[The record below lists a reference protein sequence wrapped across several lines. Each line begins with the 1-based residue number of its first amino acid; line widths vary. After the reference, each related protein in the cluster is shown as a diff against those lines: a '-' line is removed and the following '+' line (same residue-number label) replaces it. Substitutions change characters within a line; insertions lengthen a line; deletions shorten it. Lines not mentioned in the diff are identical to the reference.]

1 MNSHKNARLTQLG
14 RVHLMHQIARI
25 GLQEAA
31 AQAGISKRRTYIW
44 HSRWNECGETGLC
57 DRSSRPASSPN
68 QTQSHQRERI
78 IQLRRNHRLIYG
90 EIASRVGLSV
100 ATVGAFAARPRS
112 PSYRLSSLSRLNAAM
127 SGKHRGNSCTWT

>member
-1 MNSHKNARLTQLG
+1 
-14 RVHLMHQIARI
+14 MHQIARI

-68 QTQSHQRERI
+68 QTQSHQRERV

-90 EIASRVGLSV
+90 EIASRVGLSM
-100 ATVGAFAARPRS
+100 ATVSRICSQAGVEKPPPLQLYH
-112 PSYRLSSLSRLNAAM
+112 PSAAM